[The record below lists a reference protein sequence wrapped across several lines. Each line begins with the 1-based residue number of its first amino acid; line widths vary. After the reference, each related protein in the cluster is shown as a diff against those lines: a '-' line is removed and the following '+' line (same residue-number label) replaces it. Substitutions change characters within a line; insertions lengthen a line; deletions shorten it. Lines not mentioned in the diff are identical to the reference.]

1 MEKKIIQS
9 DNNRNLEII
18 PQNNSF
24 YSSLSSFSKRNY
36 SFQDNNIINMKEF
49 KKNLRH
55 EHLKQLNEYRNS
67 LDKTIE
73 ILKEKLEK
81 KNILTSN
88 THNNNLNTIKSSFPD
103 IIESEQESYKT
114 KLDYNNFNEI
124 ILNNKKIFLRFI
136 SLLNSNDLFRLY
148 NINKEIHKIIL
159 NTLILQIKKTIIPKF
174 IEKYKELF
182 KENKFF
188 LIIKK
193 TKRDKKMHIRI
204 YLSIKSTINDN
215 NKNIVNYS
223 YQIINESKNEET
235 ILNVYNFEIIPKNKP
250 KIFWIIKEYTA
261 FHYDEQDRAYFS
273 NKLQFSPNDSI
284 FFNVN
289 IFTEIGL
296 INFSTFHWIKYEKF
310 KIKNLNYKLQN
321 EIEYLHNGWNDIN
334 DLSYKEI
341 VNKNINK
348 LFNDFFDIKN
358 IFFDDVGY
366 YIFKIIM
373 KAKKKGICQ
382 GIDNNIGISINI
394 FDKEEVLE
402 NEAKKNNLVF
412 DENNEININID
423 DEVIF
428 YITQN
433 K

>member
-1 MEKKIIQS
+1 M
-9 DNNRNLEII
+9 
-18 PQNNSF
+18 
-24 YSSLSSFSKRNY
+24 
-36 SFQDNNIINMKEF
+36 
-49 KKNLRH
+49 
-55 EHLKQLNEYRNS
+55 
-67 LDKTIE
+67 
-73 ILKEKLEK
+73 
-81 KNILTSN
+81 
-88 THNNNLNTIKSSFPD
+88 NLNQN
-103 IIESEQESYKT
+103 IIESESESYKT

-296 INFSTFHWIKYEKF
+296 INFNTFHWIKYEKF
-310 KIKNLNYKLQN
+310 KIKNLNYNLQN

-373 KAKKKGICQ
+373 KAKKKE
-382 GIDNNIGISINI
+382 
-394 FDKEEVLE
+394 FVKELIITLE
-402 NEAKKNNLVF
+402 F
-412 DENNEININID
+412 
-423 DEVIF
+423 
-428 YITQN
+428 Q
-433 K
+433 

>member
-1 MEKKIIQS
+1 
-9 DNNRNLEII
+9 
-18 PQNNSF
+18 
-24 YSSLSSFSKRNY
+24 
-36 SFQDNNIINMKEF
+36 MKEF

-103 IIESEQESYKT
+103 IIESESESYKT

-159 NTLILQIKKTIIPKF
+159 NTLILQIKQTIIPKF

-235 ILNVYNFEIIPKNKP
+235 ILNVYNFEIIPKNKS

-284 FFNVN
+284 
-289 IFTEIGL
+289 L
-296 INFSTFHWIKYEKF
+296 
-310 KIKNLNYKLQN
+310 
-321 EIEYLHNGWNDIN
+321 
-334 DLSYKEI
+334 
-341 VNKNINK
+341 
-348 LFNDFFDIKN
+348 
-358 IFFDDVGY
+358 
-366 YIFKIIM
+366 M
-373 KAKKKGICQ
+373 
-382 GIDNNIGISINI
+382 
-394 FDKEEVLE
+394 
-402 NEAKKNNLVF
+402 
-412 DENNEININID
+412 
-423 DEVIF
+423 
-428 YITQN
+428 
-433 K
+433 

>member
-1 MEKKIIQS
+1 MQS
-9 DNNRNLEII
+9 ENNRNLNII

-81 KNILTSN
+81 KNIFTSN
-88 THNNNLNTIKSSFPD
+88 TNNLNTIKSSFPD
-103 IIESEQESYKT
+103 IIESESESYKT

-159 NTLILQIKKTIIPKF
+159 NTLILQIKQTIIPKF

-235 ILNVYNFEIIPKNKP
+235 ILNVYNFEIIPKNKS

-296 INFSTFHWIKYEKF
+296 INFNTFHWIKYEKF

-373 KAKKKGICQ
+373 KAKKKE
-382 GIDNNIGISINI
+382 
-394 FDKEEVLE
+394 FVKELIITLE
-402 NEAKKNNLVF
+402 F
-412 DENNEININID
+412 
-423 DEVIF
+423 
-428 YITQN
+428 Q
-433 K
+433 